1 MTARL
6 YLIPSMLGD
15 TASIETI
22 PAQTVALLQRLE
34 HLVVETPKQARRFL
48 QACGIRLSER
58 RIQFYVLDEHTRD
71 VDLPSML
78 EPLRDGADVGMLSDA
93 GCPAIADPGAK
104 LVRLAHTLGI
114 EVMPLVGPSSIALA
128 LMASGLNGQ
137 CFTFHGYLPVEA
149 QARTRA
155 LLALEKNVATRQQ
168 TQIFIET
175 PYRNNQ
181 LFAAIIQTCAPS
193 SLLTLAVD
201 LTLPDQ
207 FIRTRSIVEWRTDR
221 LDIHRRPAV
230 FLLGAPA
237 P

>member
-6 YLIPSMLGD
+6 YLIPSMLGE
-15 TASIETI
+15 TAPIETI
-22 PAQTVALLQRLE
+22 PALTVALLQRLD
-34 HLVVETPKQARRFL
+34 HLIVETPKQARRFL

-58 RIQFYVLDEHTRD
+58 RIQFYVLDEHTID

-114 EVMPLVGPSSIALA
+114 EVVPVVGPSSIALA

-137 CFTFHGYLPVEA
+137 RFTFHGYLPVEA
-149 QARTRA
+149 QARARA
-155 LLALEKNVATRQQ
+155 LLALEKNAATGQ

-207 FIRTRSIVEWRTDR
+207 FIRTRSIAEWRNDR
-221 LDIHRRPAV
+221 IDIHRRPAV
-230 FLLGAPA
+230 FLLGSPT